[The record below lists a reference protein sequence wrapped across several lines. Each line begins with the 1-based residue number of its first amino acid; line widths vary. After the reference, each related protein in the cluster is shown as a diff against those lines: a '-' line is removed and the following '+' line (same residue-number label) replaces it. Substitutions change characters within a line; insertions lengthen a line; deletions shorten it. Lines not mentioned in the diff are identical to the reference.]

1 MRRQQISHYTTGEYL
16 EIILP
21 ACKCGKNC
29 EMFTLRSW
37 SSSDMYSTL
46 PITITANF
54 MKRGQNNKPAR
65 SLPEVVLGGGQ
76 VKRVQVRLVLLED
89 DDVPI
94 HQLLQHLLHWQFQQ
108 LHLRTAARGK
118 PSVRRETV
126 TSIDSETDDIRW
138 LLTDLLNDS
147 VVILGHS
154 STSDSYVESSDV
166 LLSDADVCC
175 SNDATPKSQ
184 KAQRKISA
192 SVTMRTGPTFGL
204 FTACVLV
211 FGGGWGVVG
220 QSVVTQNDD
229 ASEGTISFQ
238 TPTLNDEEAHS
249 VHMPSHL
256 KCDACTAVV
265 YQLSK
270 GFDDFHGRRNYG
282 VKEVKKVK
290 RLSGPGLE
298 TAESPGIMAGGGKWP
313 ERMKRMCNLYVEEF
327 DEERIYAEYK
337 AGKGRLQ
344 KLLCANTIHSTL
356 TDVCLDLPSSSKKV
370 TSNKTEL

>member
-1 MRRQQISHYTTGEYL
+1 MPAMVVATVHKYRVQDVYGRRLLFLLQIWL
-16 EIILP
+16 QVQ
-21 ACKCGKNC
+21 
-29 EMFTLRSW
+29 TLREFIPAVQNQGTRCQDLIDNKKF
-37 SSSDMYSTL
+37 SSPNT
-46 PITITANF
+46 P
-54 MKRGQNNKPAR
+54 P
-65 SLPEVVLGGGQ
+65 
-76 VKRVQVRLVLLED
+76 
-89 DDVPI
+89 
-94 HQLLQHLLHWQFQQ
+94 
-108 LHLRTAARGK
+108 
-118 PSVRRETV
+118 TV

-184 KAQRKISA
+184 KAQRKDFAAIARSTCVPLPYTYNVPMRHHVWDGLARFFTLDSIPDSSFDVFVLISA

>member
-1 MRRQQISHYTTGEYL
+1 
-16 EIILP
+16 
-21 ACKCGKNC
+21 
-29 EMFTLRSW
+29 
-37 SSSDMYSTL
+37 
-46 PITITANF
+46 
-54 MKRGQNNKPAR
+54 
-65 SLPEVVLGGGQ
+65 
-76 VKRVQVRLVLLED
+76 
-89 DDVPI
+89 
-94 HQLLQHLLHWQFQQ
+94 
-108 LHLRTAARGK
+108 
-118 PSVRRETV
+118 
-126 TSIDSETDDIRW
+126 
-138 LLTDLLNDS
+138 
-147 VVILGHS
+147 
-154 STSDSYVESSDV
+154 
-166 LLSDADVCC
+166 
-175 SNDATPKSQ
+175 
-184 KAQRKISA
+184 
-192 SVTMRTGPTFGL
+192 MRTGPTFGL

-270 GFDDFHGRRNYG
+270 GFDDFHGRRKSLKVIPESEIYTIVEEVCSGDKLDNYG